1 MKIPYANLWAE
12 YKECEFEVDYAIK
25 NCIINSNFI
34 GGDGVKKFEVVW
46 ANYTGSKD
54 CAGTSSGTSALFL
67 SLLSLGIGV
76 GDEVIVPAMS
86 FMSTAEVVSQLG
98 ATPVFVDIDQYN
110 TIDIDAVGWAITER
124 TRAIIFVDLY
134 GQTIDIE
141 KLDSVCE
148 GIPLIRDAAQSAVCY
163 NNFVDVNEYVYATC
177 YSFYPGKNLSAM
189 GDAGAVT
196 GSVEVCDKIR
206 YYRDH
211 ARTEKYVHTG
221 IGYNER
227 LDAMQAAIVTAKIP
241 FLKTWNKKRDE
252 NADYYLKNLKGSG
265 IKLPLTNPCSNH
277 VWNQFVITTS
287 DRDNLR
293 QYLSENGI
301 ETGLQFPL
309 ALHKQ
314 PVYDSSLSLPV
325 SEKLAAT
332 CLSLPVF
339 AQLKENEL
347 EYIVNCIWNYRSS

>member
-12 YKECEFEVDYAIK
+12 YQECKFEVDYAIQ

-34 GGDGVKKFEVVW
+34 GGDAVNKFEIVW

-86 FMSTAEVVSQLG
+86 FMSTAEVVSQVG
-98 ATPVFVDIDQYN
+98 AKPIFVDIDQYY
-110 TIDIDAVGWAITER
+110 TIDIDAVKLAITER
-124 TRAIIFVDLY
+124 TKAIIFVDLY

-141 KLDSVCE
+141 KLDSICD

-163 NNFVDVNEYVYATC
+163 NTLVNVNDYVYATC

-196 GSVEVCDKIR
+196 GSVEVCNKIR

-211 ARTEKYVHTG
+211 ARTEKYIHTG

-227 LDAMQAAIVTAKIP
+227 LDAMQAAIVTAKIQ
-241 FLKTWNKKRDE
+241 FLRKWNEQRDS
-252 NADYYLKNLKGSG
+252 NARYYLENLKGSG
-265 IKLPLTNPCSNH
+265 VLLPLTNPCSNH
-277 VWNQFVITTS
+277 VWNQFVIVS
-287 DRDNLR
+287 PSRDVLR
-293 QYLSENGI
+293 KYLADYGV

-309 ALHKQ
+309 ALHQQ
-314 PVYDSSLSLPV
+314 PVYKSLLRLAN
-325 SEKLAAT
+325 SEELSAT

-339 AQLKENEL
+339 AQLKQNEL
-347 EYIVNCIWNYRSS
+347 EYIVNCIWNYNNS